1 MTIAGCPFP
10 DAAAFAMTVADPS
23 SVAAPVRGL
32 PESLCQD
39 LSALLGERFSRAR
52 AVREH
57 HGRDESRG
65 VPQLP
70 DAVAF
75 VRSTEEVSRVL
86 ALCHPHRIP
95 IIPFGNG
102 SSIEGQVL
110 AVHGGLSLDFTQM
123 DQVLALHPE
132 DFTITVQPGIS
143 RRRLNDSLR
152 DTGLFFPIDP
162 GADASI
168 GGMCATSA
176 SGTNAVR
183 YGTMRENVL
192 ALTVVLADGQVIR
205 TGTRAKKSSAGYDLT
220 HVFVG
225 SEGTLGV
232 ITEVTLRLHPR
243 QEAEMAATCSFAR
256 IADAVATVTQII
268 QCGMPISRVEFIDA
282 LAVHAINLHSHLAMP
297 EQPTLFFEFTGS
309 TASVREQVAL
319 AGELV
324 TANGGS
330 DFVWAEQEEDRR
342 RLWHARHQAYF
353 AALALKPGC
362 QGVTTDVCV
371 PISRLA
377 ECVEATIADL
387 AQASIPAPIVGHVG
401 DGNFHVILLVDP
413 DKPEE
418 LAEAEA
424 LSRRVVERAIAM
436 EGTCTGEHG
445 IGLHKIDF
453 LVEEIGAGAVEAMRA
468 IKRALDP
475 AGVMNPGKVFAGL

>member
-1 MTIAGCPFP
+1 MTCPDPVLPAVPTAGLP
-10 DAAAFAMTVADPS
+10 DA
-23 SVAAPVRGL
+23 
-32 PESLCQD
+32 LCQA
-39 LSALLGERFSRAR
+39 LSALLGERFSTSA

-65 VPQLP
+65 APRLP

-75 VRSTEEVSRVL
+75 VRSTGEVSRVL
-86 ALCHPHRIP
+86 ALCHPYRIP

-110 AVHGGLSLDFTQM
+110 AVHGGLSLDFSQM
-123 DQVLALHPE
+123 DQVMALHAE
-132 DFTITVQPGIS
+132 DFTIAVQPGIS
-143 RRRLNDSLR
+143 RRTLNDYLR

-232 ITEVTLRLHPR
+232 ITEATLRLHPR

-268 QCGMPISRVEFIDA
+268 QCGMPVSRVEFIDA
-282 LAVHAINLHSHLAMP
+282 LAVHAINRHSHLQMP
-297 EQPTLFFEFTGS
+297 ERPTLFFEFTGS
-309 TASVREQVAL
+309 TAAVHEQVAL

-324 TANGGS
+324 AANGGS
-330 DFVWAEQEEDRR
+330 GFAWAEHEEDRR

-353 AALALKPGC
+353 AALQLKPGC
-362 QGVTTDVCV
+362 RAVTTDVCV

-387 AQASIPAPIVGHVG
+387 AGASLPAPIVGHVV

-413 DKPEE
+413 DRPEE
-418 LAEAEA
+418 LEEAEA
-424 LSRRVVERAIAM
+424 ISRRVVGRAIAM

-445 IGLHKIDF
+445 IGLHKMDF
-453 LVEEIGAGAVEAMRA
+453 LVEEIGAGSVEAMRA

-475 AGVMNPGKVFAGL
+475 AGVMNPGKIFAAG